1 MAELIVPAK
10 VTELDRVI
18 DFVNVRLERLNC
30 NEFDRAA
37 IDIAVEEIF
46 VNIAHYAYE
55 FDKEGEAVVRA
66 TVQKDPAKIVLQFI
80 DSGTPYNP
88 LEREDPDV
96 ELALD
101 DRQIGGLGIFIV
113 KESMD
118 AVYYEY
124 SEGKNILT
132 IEKNF

>member
-1 MAELIVPAK
+1 MAEITVPAK
-10 VTELDRVI
+10 VSELDRVI
-18 DFVNVRLERLNC
+18 DFVNSRLEELNC
-30 NEFDRAA
+30 NEFERAT

-55 FDKEGEAVVRA
+55 YDKEGEAVVRA
-66 TVQKDPAKIVLQFI
+66 TVQKDPAKIILQFI
-80 DSGTPYNP
+80 DSGTKYNP

-96 ELALD
+96 ELELD
-101 DRQIGGLGIFIV
+101 DRQIGGLGIFLV

-118 AVYYEY
+118 NVYYEY
-124 SEGKNILT
+124 SDGRNILT